1 MYSGQLSPPPA
12 AIPNASSP
20 AETPTDSTLPTLDG
34 CLLQINVAPA
44 QDGVITIAVAGELDL
59 ATAPL
64 IGATLRRLD
73 SAQPL
78 HVHLDLT
85 GVSFCDAAGLNA
97 FLAADRLLR
106 ATSGRLTLIR
116 PSPQIRRVLTITQL
130 DEVLAID

>member
-1 MYSGQLSPPPA
+1 MYSGTSSPPPA
-12 AIPNASSP
+12 AVPNASSP
-20 AETPTDSTLPTLDG
+20 AEPPTDTTVPTQDG
-34 CLLQINVAPA
+34 CLLRINVGPA

-64 IGATLRRLD
+64 FGDTFHRLN

-78 HVHLDLT
+78 HVHLDLS
-85 GVSFCDAAGLNA
+85 GVNFCAAAGLNA

-116 PSPQIRRVLTITQL
+116 PSPQILRVLTITQL